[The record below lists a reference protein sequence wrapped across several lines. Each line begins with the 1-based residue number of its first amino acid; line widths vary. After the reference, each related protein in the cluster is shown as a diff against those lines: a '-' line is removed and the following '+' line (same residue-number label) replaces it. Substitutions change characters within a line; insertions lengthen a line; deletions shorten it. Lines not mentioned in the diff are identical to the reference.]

1 MIEMQEISPGSFFGH
16 ATAAAQK
23 SIMPKEK
30 FDKLFRTLIS
40 GDVLAYQ
47 QRELK
52 LYGKVYKVP
61 RQEIYIDDEH
71 SLPYSYS
78 GSSVLPNVKWSDER
92 VPEDLKALKHSLEG
106 IFHQRF
112 DTVLINKY
120 EDGKHGV
127 DWHSDSSKIY
137 SEQGRDNVL
146 IVSISMGGIRRFDV
160 RANKKKMDKKSV
172 KPSMED
178 FSCFLGHG
186 DLVVMDGQM
195 QDFWD
200 HRVPKMNVDC
210 GVRVNL
216 TFRTTLPYR
225 SQSNKK
231 RKTRE

>member
-1 MIEMQEISPGSFFGH
+1 MIAMEEISHGSFFGH
-16 ATAAAQK
+16 ATAAVQK
-23 SIMPKEK
+23 SIMPTER
-30 FDKLFRTLIS
+30 FNKLFKTLVS
-40 GDVLAYQ
+40 GDALAYQ

-71 SLPYSYS
+71 SLSYSYS
-78 GSSVLPNVKWSDER
+78 GSNVLSNVKWSDKL
-92 VPEDLKALKHSLEG
+92 VPEDLKVLKHELER
-106 IFHQRF
+106 IFHKTF

-127 DWHSDSSKIY
+127 SWHSDSSKIY
-137 SEQGRDNVL
+137 SENERDNVL

-160 RANKKKMDKKSV
+160 RANKKKMDKQSV
-172 KPSMED
+172 KPSKED

-225 SQSNKK
+225 SKPNKK